1 MNTQSAR
8 NPHKGFS
15 LIEMMT
21 SVAVLAI
28 LLTIVFQMLD
38 GMEMTYRKTRQKV
51 NEFRDANAGF
61 EQITRRLSQS
71 TLNTYWGYEYQLKS
85 VGEFTV
91 PFATKLIR
99 QCELHFVTG
108 PADTL
113 FGNNKPKGVGARSS
127 HAMFFV
133 TPAGVAS
140 EQEDRTSDQLRFGG
154 LKGLLNA
161 WGYYVQYSA
170 DEVPKFLHALE
181 NAPKAKLRY
190 RLMEYRQPTEY
201 LQIYK
206 IPLRDKTKIKT
217 QDQIYAWF
225 REGPYGVNS
234 EWNTAPIE
242 GMQDAIRTTRIVA
255 DNIIAMIVRPREA
268 KGTGAATAAALD
280 IAKDYLYDT
289 RRWQWGGSN
298 TVATRTQHQ
307 LPPIV
312 DVTLVAVDELSF
324 QKFLDKQN
332 LTDPEK
338 DPGLVP
344 ADLFRNVD
352 NVAKDYATLITNLKK
367 HDISYRV
374 YTRSI
379 RIRESKWAN

>member
-1 MNTQSAR
+1 MKTTPSAR
-8 NPHKGFS
+8 RRGFS

-28 LLTIVFQMLD
+28 LLVIVFQMLD
-38 GMEMTYRKTRQKV
+38 GMELTYRRTRQKV

-61 EQITRRLSQS
+61 EQITRRLSQA

-85 VGEFTV
+85 VGEFTI

-108 PADTL
+108 PAEIL
-113 FGNNKPKGVGARSS
+113 FGGNKPKGVGSRPS

-140 EQEDRTSDQLRFGG
+140 QQESRTSDQLRFGG

-161 WGYYVQYSA
+161 WGYYVQFSA
-170 DEVPKFLHALE
+170 DEVPKFLQTFD
-181 NAPKAKLRY
+181 NAPKPKLRY

-206 IPLRDKTKIKT
+206 IPLRDRVKIRT
-217 QDQIYAWF
+217 QDQIYDWF
-225 REGPYGVNS
+225 RAGPYGVNS
-234 EWNTAPIE
+234 EWNTSPIE
-242 GMQDAIRTTRIVA
+242 GLQNAIRTTRIVA
-255 DNIIAMIVRPREA
+255 DNIITMIIRPREA
-268 KGTGAATAAALD
+268 KGTGTATAANLD

-289 RRWQWGGSN
+289 RRWQYSN
-298 TVATRTQHQ
+298 ASTITERTRHQ

-312 DVTLVAVDELSF
+312 DVTLVAVDDLSF
-324 QKFLDKQN
+324 QKFLDKKGLN
-332 LTDPEK
+332 DPEK
-338 DPGLVP
+338 DPELVP
-344 ADLFRNVD
+344 DDLFRDVNNVS
-352 NVAKDYATLITNLKK
+352 KDFETLIGNLKK
-367 HDISYRV
+367 NNISYRF